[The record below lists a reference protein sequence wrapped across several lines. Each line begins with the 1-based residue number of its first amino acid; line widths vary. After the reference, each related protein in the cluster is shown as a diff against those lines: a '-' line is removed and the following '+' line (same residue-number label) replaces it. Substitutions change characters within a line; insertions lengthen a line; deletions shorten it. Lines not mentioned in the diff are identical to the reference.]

1 MKTTILLTLS
11 LIVVSM
17 GLLAQ
22 APYSER
28 ISDPIELSKKQSGF
42 TNGIIGED
50 DKNVYILIKEKL
62 VGSGQMTIQ
71 AMNKTNLREE
81 GKALIFENSKE
92 ASDYTL
98 RNSFQTK
105 DGFIFFFQT
114 EKKGQVKIY
123 ATTVGYNLEVT
134 EKLSM
139 IFEYDEKV
147 LDIRFLQDKNR
158 SDFVMISQ
166 KFVEEGEEI
175 EVEYFL
181 YDKRFKRLN
190 DGNIKTGLFS
200 TISLKKAA
208 RRSADQ
214 LGNYRLSPKGDL
226 IGLTYTR
233 QDKDDWTTGYYQIGF
248 TDTKTGKTETIPM
261 RLDDAFFDE
270 YTVIMEKNAIVI
282 SGFYQDRLEKERLLS
297 DNKKVKSSGRINGT
311 FFRRYDLDNYKLLQ
325 ASQVKIDEE
334 LAKKID
340 DGNPA
345 TRGGFFKR
353 KDSDATDLSSSYTI
367 SDVIF
372 NEEKQRATFYC
383 EYKRNYSTT
392 TTSTNANGGTT
403 TRTTYHSIRGNVF
416 IFQISLADGGINW
429 TSNLRKYSHFQSG
442 SSSVYYMVSANVIP
456 GKEKD
461 YIFYQTSRFFDEN
474 NLSDMDGEK
483 IKNKKLSNVF
493 MTTLVDREKGRTI
506 NYRPEILDSKNKAK
520 EYEKTNF
527 ANLYRSDEDQVV
539 FSVNSYYKKNIGA
552 LILASY
558 FGFFFPKLLNK
569 ISVETFSISKVTLDK

>member
-233 QDKDDWTTGYYQIGF
+233 QDKDDWTTGY
-248 TDTKTGKTETIPM
+248 
-261 RLDDAFFDE
+261 
-270 YTVIMEKNAIVI
+270 
-282 SGFYQDRLEKERLLS
+282 
-297 DNKKVKSSGRINGT
+297 
-311 FFRRYDLDNYKLLQ
+311 
-325 ASQVKIDEE
+325 
-334 LAKKID
+334 
-340 DGNPA
+340 
-345 TRGGFFKR
+345 
-353 KDSDATDLSSSYTI
+353 
-367 SDVIF
+367 
-372 NEEKQRATFYC
+372 
-383 EYKRNYSTT
+383 
-392 TTSTNANGGTT
+392 
-403 TRTTYHSIRGNVF
+403 
-416 IFQISLADGGINW
+416 
-429 TSNLRKYSHFQSG
+429 
-442 SSSVYYMVSANVIP
+442 
-456 GKEKD
+456 
-461 YIFYQTSRFFDEN
+461 
-474 NLSDMDGEK
+474 
-483 IKNKKLSNVF
+483 
-493 MTTLVDREKGRTI
+493 
-506 NYRPEILDSKNKAK
+506 
-520 EYEKTNF
+520 
-527 ANLYRSDEDQVV
+527 
-539 FSVNSYYKKNIGA
+539 
-552 LILASY
+552 
-558 FGFFFPKLLNK
+558 
-569 ISVETFSISKVTLDK
+569 